1 MVGHFIG
8 IRVLLLWGVV
18 LCKWVQRLPWFNLGL
33 DQLFLGPFG
42 CGEGW
47 YVNVHL
53 SCDPISG
60 KPPAHPNKNVQP
72 SAFLPHKK
80 VFIRIELAS
89 VCRYQSGE
97 DQQYLGNIEWQRW
110 HLQWLLACPDIVD
123 VNPIPLTFFSG
134 FVSIIS
140 DQHNFGVRKLHILM
154 ILKKIWDL
162 KSTCTLH
169 IGWVMQP
176 SLFTPHCKLRVLLM
190 LSLLA
195 GWLATLFVFALLHF
209 HFILVGV
216 FMYSTQWPMMFT
228 WENANMSFAYMRW
241 GIILN
246 KAMPFTIIPSVYR
259 SPSNITLATTLSR
272 KQALDFFQKFTVSA
286 KAGPVLFSSTPARCG
301 GESQPQSPTLRLVGR
316 AFV

>member
-89 VCRYQSGE
+89 VCRYQSGV
-97 DQQYLGNIEWQRW
+97 DQQYWGDIEWQRW
-110 HLQWLLACPDIVD
+110 RLQWLLACRGIVD

-134 FVSIIS
+134 FVPIIS
-140 DQHNFGVRKLHILM
+140 DQHNFGITKWHILM
-154 ILKKIWDL
+154 ISKR
-162 KSTCTLH
+162 STCTLH
-169 IGWVMQP
+169 MKSDATIVVYTSLQVESAFNAFPPCWLVVYALCLCYIAFPLHSSGSVHVFNDRWCSHEKMQI
-176 SLFTPHCKLRVLLM
+176 C
-190 LSLLA
+190 
-195 GWLATLFVFALLHF
+195 LLH
-209 HFILVGV
+209 IWDEG
-216 FMYSTQWPMMFT
+216 
-228 WENANMSFAYMRW
+228 
-241 GIILN
+241 
-246 KAMPFTIIPSVYR
+246 
-259 SPSNITLATTLSR
+259 LSWT
-272 KQALDFFQKFTVSA
+272 KPCLL
-286 KAGPVLFSSTPARCG
+286 P
-301 GESQPQSPTLRLVGR
+301 
-316 AFV
+316 